1 MSDIKYAFL
10 MIYNAVVVVASAMSV
25 YYISGWM
32 IFLILAVMRAEIMPN
47 DSVTMKTILPTTKT
61 VYWPIG
67 GRVHKLETSLDAAK
81 RKIKEE
87 IGIDFTAELAPIGF
101 YEDVYEKNSFGDGP
115 YHTLSTV
122 WLGHLSKKEFKNIK
136 LDSTASEYKLDKHM
150 PERFKVQ
157 TFADYGRP
165 YWYLDSIGKSE
176 NKA

>member
-1 MSDIKYAFL
+1 LNFIPTEEYRQILHHSINLCVDVLLRYDYRYLLIK
-10 MIYNAVVVVASAMSV
+10 
-25 YYISGWM
+25 
-32 IFLILAVMRAEIMPN
+32 RTEEPCK
-47 DSVTMKTILPTTKT
+47 D

-87 IGIDFTAELAPIGF
+87 IGIDFTAELTPIGF

-122 WLGHLSKKEFKNIK
+122 WLGHLTKKEFKNIK

-176 NKA
+176 NEA

>member
-1 MSDIKYAFL
+1 MNFIPTEEYRQILHHSINLCVDVLLRYDYRYLLIK
-10 MIYNAVVVVASAMSV
+10 
-25 YYISGWM
+25 
-32 IFLILAVMRAEIMPN
+32 RTEEPCK
-47 DSVTMKTILPTTKT
+47 D

-87 IGIDFTAELAPIGF
+87 IGIDFTAELTPIGF

-122 WLGHLSKKEFKNIK
+122 WLGHLTKKEFKNIK

-176 NKA
+176 NEA